1 MTISIAHLAPP
12 GTYAEQAAI
21 IYRNWL
27 TQVTNEQ
34 TFLCPHSTIPQSLR
48 SVSEGETSFAVVPVE
63 NSIEGSVNI
72 TFDTL
77 WQLNNLRI
85 QLALVMPITHMLVS
99 CANDLATIQTV
110 YSHPQ
115 ALAQCQKWLED
126 FLPHVQAISASS
138 TTEALKVLKED
149 ITVAAISS
157 QRAAELYDL
166 SILRTS
172 INDYPDNC
180 TRFWVISQNQQPN
193 TYKSLKNTASCTSI
207 AFTVPSNI
215 PGALVKALQVFAHLG
230 INLRKIESRPTKRS
244 LGEYLFFIDLE
255 ADIAPPSMDSA
266 LAELCNH
273 TEVIKLLGTY
283 NVISVTNTSI

>member
-1 MTISIAHLAPP
+1 MTISIAHLAPS
-12 GTYAEQAAI
+12 GTYAEQVAM

-27 TQVTNEQ
+27 NQVTDEQ
-34 TFLCPHSTIPQSLR
+34 AFLCPHSTIPQTLR
-48 SVSEGETSFAVVPVE
+48 SVSEGEASLAVVPVE

-99 CANDLATIQTV
+99 CATDLATIKTV
-110 YSHPQ
+110 YSHSQ

-138 TTEALKVLKED
+138 TTEALKLLKED

-157 QRAAELYDL
+157 QRAAQLYDL
-166 SILRTS
+166 PILRTS
-172 INDYPDNC
+172 ISDYPDNC
-180 TRFWVISQNQQPN
+180 TRFWVISQNQQLN
-193 TYKSLKNTASCTSI
+193 AYKGLKNTASHTSV

-215 PGALVKALQVFAHLG
+215 PGALVKPLEAFAHLG
-230 INLRKIESRPTKRS
+230 INLTKIKSRPTKRL

-255 ADIAPPSMDSA
+255 ADMASPSMDSA
-266 LAELCNH
+266 LAELGNH
-273 TEVIKLLGTY
+273 TEVIKLLGSY
-283 NVISVTNTSI
+283 GVMSITNTSI